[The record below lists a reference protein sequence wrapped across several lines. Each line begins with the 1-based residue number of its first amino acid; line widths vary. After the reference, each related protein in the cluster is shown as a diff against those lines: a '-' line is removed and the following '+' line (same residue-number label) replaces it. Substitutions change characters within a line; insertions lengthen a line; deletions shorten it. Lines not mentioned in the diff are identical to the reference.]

1 MWKIREVD
9 DGGSR
14 VLSISGRI
22 EADELG
28 ELQKVLSS
36 EKADKQRVE
45 LDLKDVK
52 LVDRHVIGFLAGCE
66 ANGTRLRNCPLY
78 IREWIAREA
87 QTEGLQ
93 D

>member
-1 MWKIREVD
+1 MWKIRKLED
-9 DGGSR
+9 DGR
-14 VLSISGRI
+14 KVLSISGRI

-36 EKADKQRVE
+36 EGTGHKKVE

-52 LVDRHVIGFLAGCE
+52 LVDRHVISFLAGCE

-78 IREWIAREA
+78 IREWIAREIPL
-87 QTEGLQ
+87 EGSQ

>member
-1 MWKIREVD
+1 MWKIRKLEE
-9 DGGSR
+9 GGHK

-22 EADELG
+22 AAEELG
-28 ELQKVLSS
+28 ELQKVVSG
-36 EKADKQRVE
+36 EETDHQKVD

-52 LVDRHVIGFLAGCE
+52 LVDRHVISYLAGCE
-66 ANGTRLRNCPLY
+66 ASGTRLRNCPLY

-87 QTEGLQ
+87 QAEGLH